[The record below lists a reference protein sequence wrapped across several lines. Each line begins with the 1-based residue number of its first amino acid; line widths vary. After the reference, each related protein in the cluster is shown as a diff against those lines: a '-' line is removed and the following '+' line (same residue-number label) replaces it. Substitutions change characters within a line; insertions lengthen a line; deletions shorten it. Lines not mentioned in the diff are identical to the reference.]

1 VAGVPRFATAVVLNV
16 TVTNTSAGGFLTV
29 HPSTT
34 ARPVASDLNW
44 TAHKTIPNLV
54 VATVGDTGA
63 ISLYNSAGTT
73 DVLVDLLGYFGF
85 APPPLVINEFE
96 TQGSGGGSDCFVEI
110 FNPTAGAAWFAGWTL
125 VYRAQGGISETILA
139 TGSAG
144 TAIPAGG
151 YFLFTGPAFTG
162 AIPPGVGHMTLTSC
176 SMSTTAAGI
185 GLRLPDGSLS
195 DSVGYGSA
203 TNGLVETTAVAA
215 PAATK
220 SDSRSP
226 NGTDTNNNSTDFA
239 VSTTPT
245 PGAAN

>member
-1 VAGVPRFATAVVLNV
+1 
-16 TVTNTSAGGFLTV
+16 LTV

-34 ARPVASDLNW
+34 ALPNASDLNW
-44 TAHKTIPNLV
+44 TAGRTIPNLV
-54 VATVGDTGA
+54 VATLGNTGA
-63 ISLYNSAGTT
+63 ISFYNAKGTT
-73 DVLVDLLGYFGF
+73 DVIVDLLGYFGF

-110 FNPTAGAAWFAGWTL
+110 FNPTAGAAWFADWTL
-125 VYRAQGGISETILA
+125 VYRAQGGISETILD
-139 TGSAG
+139 TVPAG
-144 TAIPAGG
+144 TAVPAGG
-151 YFLFTGPAFTG
+151 YFLFTGPAFAG
-162 AIPPGVGHMTLTSC
+162 AIPPGVGHMALTSC

-185 GLRLPDGSLS
+185 GLRLPDSSLM

-215 PAATK
+215 PATTK
-220 SDSRSP
+220 SDSRTP

-245 PGAAN
+245 PGSAN